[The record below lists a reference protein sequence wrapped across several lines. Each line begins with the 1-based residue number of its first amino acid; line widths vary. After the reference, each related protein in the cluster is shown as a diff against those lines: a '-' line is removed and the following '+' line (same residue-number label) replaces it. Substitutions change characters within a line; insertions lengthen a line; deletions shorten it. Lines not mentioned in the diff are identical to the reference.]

1 MNTLR
6 IVNVWSL
13 LYSHDF
19 VKDISNVFKNL
30 TQGHSTHF
38 KTEAILIQAVQGLKN
53 ALNKAF
59 FKHENEKLEIKIFS
73 FSLDKLARAI
83 IAWLP

>member
-6 IVNVWSL
+6 MVNVWSL

-19 VKDISNVFKNL
+19 VKDISNLFKNL

-38 KTEAILIQAVQGLKN
+38 KTEAILTQAVQGLKN
-53 ALNKAF
+53 AL
-59 FKHENEKLEIKIFS
+59 KLFS
-73 FSLDKLARAI
+73 SMKMKSWKLKSPGLFLRQAY
-83 IAWLP
+83 

>member
-1 MNTLR
+1 MLLLIKLMRLYTCVNKNEY
-6 IVNVWSL
+6 IKNVNVWSL

-19 VKDISNVFKNL
+19 VNDISNLFNNL

-53 ALNKAF
+53 DLI
-59 FKHENEKLEIKIFS
+59 KLF
-73 FSLDKLARAI
+73 
-83 IAWLP
+83 

>member
-19 VKDISNVFKNL
+19 VKDISYVFKNL
-30 TQGHSTHF
+30 TLGHSTHF
-38 KTEAILIQAVQGLKN
+38 KTEAILIQGLKN

>member
-6 IVNVWSL
+6 MVNVWSL

-19 VKDISNVFKNL
+19 VKDISNLFKNL

-38 KTEAILIQAVQGLKN
+38 KKEAILTQAVQGLKN
-53 ALNKAF
+53 ALKLFSSMKMKSWKLKSPAF
-59 FKHENEKLEIKIFS
+59 
-73 FSLDKLARAI
+73 
-83 IAWLP
+83 P